1 LKPEAKGG
9 FRLDKELDR
18 HWLRWMALFWVIV
31 VAWFL
36 HDRQGNIYWLLLGD
50 TDDNMRLM
58 QVRAWLAG
66 QGWYDLR
73 QYRLDPALG
82 GFDIHWSRLVDLPIA
97 ALILA
102 FKPFVGTA
110 TAEKWACG
118 LAPLLPLSVA
128 MTGLSLAVRRLIA
141 AWAWPVALVVLM
153 GCTSTMY
160 APMRIDHHGWQLAF
174 LALTVAGLADPKRAR
189 GGAVVGLS
197 SAASLTIGL
206 ELLPYCAMAGAII
219 ALRWIWD
226 REDVRRMQVYG
237 LTLGGGSAFGF
248 AVFASNANQVLRC
261 DALTP
266 VWLSVMV
273 AAGALLFGLSLL
285 NPANRWV
292 RLALAALAGAI
303 IVAGFALCFP
313 QCLGRPEQV
322 SDELANTW
330 LNNVREA
337 RPIYKHAFKT
347 AFPMAVLPVIGVLG
361 ALFATWRARR
371 SEALVGWA
379 AIALFTAFASAMLL
393 WQVRAAPAAQ
403 LLAVP
408 GSVALLVVA
417 VPWFLSIREP
427 FARWIGEAPARILGM
442 LIRVFGT
449 VGAFLLLSGL
459 WAGLVPPFFTG
470 DSGAKPGKPAAP
482 DKVAA
487 ANNACARMSNL
498 RMLNDVP
505 AGIIFTHVDLGPRLI
520 TTTHHSGIAGPYHR
534 NGRAILDVHHAFTW
548 ATPNF
553 RPIAAAHKAQYLLIC
568 PNMSET
574 TLYRAR
580 GPNGFYSELVKG
592 NVPNWLEPV
601 TLRQVRPGT
610 PLPFQLWKIRYDL
623 PDVPKSQ
630 PTSSPRP

>member
-1 LKPEAKGG
+1 
-9 FRLDKELDR
+9 
-18 HWLRWMALFWVIV
+18 MALFWLIV
-31 VAWFL
+31 TAWFL
-36 HDRQGNIYWLLLGD
+36 FDRQGNIYWLMLGD

-58 QVRAWLAG
+58 QVRAWMAG

-97 ALILA
+97 GLILA
-102 FKPFVGTA
+102 FKPFVGPVI
-110 TAEKWACG
+110 AEKWACG
-118 LAPLLPLSVA
+118 LAPLLPLALA
-128 MTGLSLAVRRLIA
+128 MAGLSLAVRRLVA
-141 AWAWPVALVVLM
+141 PWAWPVALVVLM
-153 GCTSTMY
+153 GCTSTMSMY
-160 APMRIDHHGWQLAF
+160 APERIDHHGWQLAF
-174 LALTVAGLADPKRAR
+174 LALTVAGLADPRRAR
-189 GGAVVGLS
+189 GGATVGIS
-197 SAASLTIGL
+197 SALSLTIGL
-206 ELLPYCAMAGAII
+206 EMLPYCAMAGAII

-226 REDVRRMQVYG
+226 REDVHRMQVYG
-237 LTLGGGSAFGF
+237 LTLGGGSALGF
-248 AVFASNANQVLRC
+248 ALFASNANQVLRC

-266 VWLSVMV
+266 VWLSVMI

-292 RLALAALAGAI
+292 RLGLAALAGAL
-303 IVAGFALCFP
+303 IVVGFAALFP

-371 SEALVGWA
+371 SDKLVGWA
-379 AIALFTAFASAMLL
+379 AVALFTLFASAMLL

-417 VPWFLSIREP
+417 VPWFLGIREP
-427 FARWIGEAPARILGM
+427 FARWIGAVPARILGIF
-442 LIRVFGT
+442 LRIFGT

-459 WAGLVPPFFTG
+459 WAGLAIPFLPAG
-470 DSGAKPGKPAAP
+470 SNSAPAKPGKPAPP
-482 DKVAA
+482 DKVTA

-498 RMLNDVP
+498 RVLNDLP
-505 AGIIFTHVDLGPRLI
+505 AATLFTHVDLGPRLI
-520 TTTHHSGIAGPYHR
+520 TVTHHSAIAGPYHR

-553 RPIAAAHKAQYLLIC
+553 RPIAAAHHAQYLLIC
-568 PNMSET
+568 PDMSET

-580 GPNGFYSELVKG
+580 GPNGFYAQLIKG
-592 NVPNWLEPV
+592 QVPAWLEPV
-601 TLRQVRPGT
+601 TLREVQPGK
-610 PLPFQLWKIRYDL
+610 PLPFKLWRIRYDL
-623 PDVPKSQ
+623 PDVPVKVEAAAK
-630 PTSSPRP
+630 PAK

>member
-1 LKPEAKGG
+1 MKPEAHGG
-9 FRLDKELDR
+9 FRLDQELDR
-18 HWLRWMALFWVIV
+18 NWLRWMALFWVIV

-36 HDRQGNIYWLLLGD
+36 YDRQGNIYWLLLSD

-97 ALILA
+97 GLILA
-102 FKPFVGTA
+102 LKPFVGTT

-141 AWAWPVALVVLM
+141 PWAWPVALIVLM
-153 GCTSTMY
+153 GCTSTMSMY
-160 APMRIDHHGWQLAF
+160 APERIDHHGWQLAF

-189 GGAVVGLS
+189 GGAVVGLA

-206 ELLPYCAMAGAII
+206 EMLPYCAMAGAII

-237 LTLGGGSAFGF
+237 LTLGGGSALGF
-248 AVFASNANQVLRC
+248 ALFASNANQVLRC

-292 RLALAALAGAI
+292 RLVLAAAAGGVI
-303 IVAGFALCFP
+303 IAGFALCFP

-361 ALFATWRARR
+361 ALFATWRARH
-371 SEALVGWA
+371 SDKLVGWA
-379 AIALFTAFASAMLL
+379 AVALFTAFASAMLL

-403 LLAVP
+403 MLAVP

-417 VPWFLSIREP
+417 VPWFLGIREP
-427 FARWIGEAPARILGM
+427 FARWIGDVPARILGV
-442 LIRVFGT
+442 LLRVFGT

-459 WAGLVPPFFTG
+459 WAGLVPPLF
-470 DSGAKPGKPAAP
+470 SGSNAAKPGKPAPP
-482 DKVAA
+482 DKVSA

-498 RMLNDVP
+498 RLLDDIPP
-505 AGIIFTHVDLGPRLI
+505 AILFTHVDLGPRLI
-520 TTTHHSGIAGPYHR
+520 TVTHHSGIAGPYHR

-553 RPIAAAHKAQYLLIC
+553 RPIAAAHHAQYLLIC
-568 PNMSET
+568 PDMSET

-580 GPNGFYSELVKG
+580 GPNGFYAQLVKG
-592 NVPNWLEPV
+592 IVPNWLEPV
-601 TLRQVRPGT
+601 PLRNGPGGK
-610 PLPFQLWKIRYDL
+610 PLPFKLWKIRYDL
-623 PDVPKSQ
+623 PDAAVKPAA
-630 PTSSPRP
+630 R